1 MYLPTVVRLE
11 RTRQRD
17 ACTSREIAPQGPLKQ
32 AGLRFYAI
40 RCEGFRE
47 CRDAVTKAEPM
58 PTMLRRRSSAWAIEW
73 PLSSCWKLLIVE
85 RGDVGDTDSD
95 MSETTVE
102 AVAVGG
108 AELWTATSGD
118 ARTAVVLCHGGPGL

>member
-1 MYLPTVVRLE
+1 MTVICQTFPMYLPTVVRLE

-17 ACTSREIAPQGPLKQ
+17 AFTSREIAPQGPLKQ

-58 PTMLRRRSSAWAIEW
+58 PTMLRRRSSAWATEW
-73 PLSSCWKLLIVE
+73 PLSSCWNLLIFY
-85 RGDVGDTDSD
+85 RGDVAYTGSD
-95 MSETTVE
+95 MSETSSQAGPVE
-102 AVAVGG
+102 P
-108 AELWTATSGD
+108 LN
-118 ARTAVVLCHGGPGL
+118 CGPPL